1 VKEFR
6 KENQQN
12 RLEESLENLFGCPEP
27 ENIERLSPQQ
37 RQEVIQNIQSNQLE
51 VKGLIKDLL
60 SAKARIE
67 TSCNRYLDLFD
78 KAPVAY
84 FTLDVNGR
92 VYGVNLA
99 GAKMFG
105 VERKDL
111 IGRSFSDFI
120 HPDNHPCFR
129 RHVED
134 CLAHYVENTFRIELV
149 NIPEKALPVRLRCI
163 GVKDEEGR
171 SDLLRITVIDMSE
184 YRQTEKLLKEIQEK
198 FQTSMD
204 DIEDGYYEVDLKG
217 NFTFTNQSL
226 CQLFGYPYASLIGM
240 NYRQYTDP
248 DTARFMMNEFNQVY
262 STQRPVK
269 RYEFPVIAKGGEKR
283 FSEGSI
289 SLIRDK
295 FNNPVGF
302 RGIIRDISKR
312 KQIEAAL
319 RESEEKYRFLVE
331 NATDGITIMQD
342 KSVIFSNQKMYSM
355 LGYSQKDIIDTMSLR
370 QFVHSADQRALFR
383 YYLEFTKSKKKRDK
397 FLVFRGINKSG
408 EERLLQVRAVLITW
422 SKRPAVLSFVRDI
435 TSQKALEEKVQHALK
450 MEAIGTLAGG
460 IAHDFNNIL
469 GAIVLNTELALDDIQ
484 VGTET
489 EYALDQVLQAS
500 QRAKELVDQI
510 LTFSRN
516 AEVNRRRL
524 KIDSIV
530 SETIKMLRAM
540 LPSTIV
546 IRQDITTD
554 IWTVMANP
562 TQIQQLIV
570 NLCTNAAHAMQE
582 KGGKLDISLQNI
594 VLDQKSINA
603 TGLSV
608 GRYVQLIVADDGI
621 GIASEN
627 QEKIFDPFFTTKRT
641 GEGTGLGLS
650 VVHGIVL
657 KHRGS
662 VTVKSKLGKGASFRV
677 LLPTIDDGEAA
688 ILPSEK
694 KITANGRG
702 KTILFVD
709 DEEALIDAGQRMLK
723 RLGYHVKSTSNPVEA
738 LKLFRKQPEMFDL
751 VITDMTMPHI
761 TGVELAKKIA
771 SIRQDIPIILCAGFN
786 ERISPER
793 SRTLGIQGF
802 IMKPYTQQEAE
813 KIIREILNVA

>member
-1 VKEFR
+1 MKEVR
-6 KENQQN
+6 KENQQGK
-12 RLEESLENLFGCPEP
+12 LEESLNNLLGCPEP
-27 ENIERLSPQQ
+27 ENIESMSPQQ
-37 RQEVIQNIQSNQLE
+37 RQEVIQNIQSNQRE
-51 VKGLIKDLL
+51 VKGLVTELL
-60 SAKARIE
+60 FAKARIE

-84 FTLDVNGR
+84 FTLDADGR

-99 GAKMFG
+99 GAGMLG

-111 IGRSFSDFI
+111 IGRSFSYFI
-120 HPDNHPCFR
+120 HPDDHPCFR
-129 RHVED
+129 RHVEE
-134 CLAHYVENTFRIELV
+134 CLARYVENTFRIELV
-149 NIPEKALPVRLRCI
+149 NIPENTLPVCVRCI

-171 SDLLRITVIDMSE
+171 SDLLRVTITDMSE
-184 YRQTEKLLKEIQEK
+184 YRQTEKMLKEIQEK
-198 FQTSMD
+198 YQTSMD
-204 DIEDGYYEVDLKG
+204 NIEDGYYEVDLKG
-217 NFTFTNQSL
+217 NFTFINQSL
-226 CQLFGYPYASLIGM
+226 CQNFGYSHAAMIGM

-248 DTARFMMNEFNQVY
+248 DTARFMMKEFNQVY

-295 FNNPVGF
+295 FDNPTGF
-302 RGIIRDISKR
+302 RGIIRDITQR

-342 KSVIFSNQKMYSM
+342 KSVIFANQKMFSM
-355 LGYSQKDIIDTMSLR
+355 LGYSQKDIISTTSLR
-370 QFVHSADQRALFR
+370 QFVHPADQRAMFR
-383 YYLEFTKSKKKRDK
+383 YYFEFVKNRKKRDK
-397 FLVFRGINKSG
+397 FLVFRGISKSG
-408 EERLLQVRAVLITW
+408 EERQLQVRAVLITW
-422 SKRPAVLSFVRDI
+422 SERPAVLAFVRDI
-435 TSQKALEEKVQHALK
+435 TSHKALEEKVQHALK

-489 EYALDQVLQAS
+489 GYALDQVLQAS

-516 AEVNRRRL
+516 AEVNRKKL
-524 KIDSIV
+524 KIDSV
-530 SETIKMLRAM
+530 VRETVKMLRAM
-540 LPSTIV
+540 LPSTIL
-546 IRQDITTD
+546 IQQDITTN

-562 TQIQQLIV
+562 TQIQQLII

-582 KGGKLDISLQNI
+582 KGGKLVISLQNV
-594 VLDQKSINA
+594 VLDQKTINS
-603 TGLSV
+603 TGLSA
-608 GRYVQLIVADDGI
+608 GRYVQLLVADDGV
-621 GIASEN
+621 GIAPEN

-662 VTVKSKLGKGASFRV
+662 ITVKSKPGKGTSFRV
-677 LLPTIDDGEAA
+677 LLPAIEGEVVV
-688 ILPSEK
+688 LPSEK
-694 KITANGRG
+694 KITENGRG

-723 RLGYHVKSTSNPVEA
+723 RLGYHVKSFSNPVEA
-738 LKLFRKQPEMFDL
+738 LKLFRKQPEIFDL

-761 TGVELAKKIA
+761 TGIELAGKIA
-771 SIRQDIPIILCAGFN
+771 SIRPDIPIILCTGFN
-786 ERISPER
+786 EKVSAES
-793 SRTLGIQGF
+793 SRMLGIQGYV
-802 IMKPYTQQEAE
+802 MKPYTQQEVAK
-813 KIIREILNVA
+813 KIKEILSVA